1 VRFKVPDFKVVLM
14 TLSSTTANEPP
25 VESGPPSSIPPSQPP
40 PLPESAS
47 RIDPARAAIDAA
59 CAESMLE
66 RLAASDYVGTLTAAE
81 ALLVHHPLYRDALD
95 CAGIARSELRKLY
108 MGRLG
113 SLDWVPHIAVGLQGL
128 LALSLDFRAGFL
140 LSRIDKKSSL
150 GKIVEECGL
159 PQLDSLRILSELYL
173 QRVIA
178 RYQELDS

>member
-1 VRFKVPDFKVVLM
+1 M
-14 TLSSTTANEPP
+14 TLSSTTASEEPI
-25 VESGPPSSIPPSQPP
+25 EAGPPSSVPPSQPP

-47 RIDPARAAIDAA
+47 RIDPVRAAADAA
-59 CAESMLE
+59 CAERMLE

-108 MGRLG
+108 LGRLG

-128 LALSLDFRAGFL
+128 LGQSLDFRAGFL
-140 LSRIDKKSSL
+140 LSRIDKKASL
-150 GKIVEECGL
+150 GEIVDGCGL
-159 PQLDSLRILSELYL
+159 PQLDALRILSELYL

-178 RYQELDS
+178 TYEELDS